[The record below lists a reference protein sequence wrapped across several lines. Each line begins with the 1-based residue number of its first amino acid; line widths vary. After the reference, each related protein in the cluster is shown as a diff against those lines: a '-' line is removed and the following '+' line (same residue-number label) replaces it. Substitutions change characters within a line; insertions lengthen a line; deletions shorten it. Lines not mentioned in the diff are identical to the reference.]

1 MLICGCGR
9 WMHAEGVEEGLQD
22 SGMETWLVRSKCY
35 GCGLSVGVEASPD
48 QAVTLVDRLLWTDD
62 ARSVL
67 ERMPPYVEP
76 LVRQEVE
83 GYARSAGL
91 RVITY
96 ALLGEARRGEPVA
109 WDAEAE
115 ARLANVPAPVRAM
128 ARLELERTAVERG
141 QPRVTVALME
151 EVKARYF
158 GLAERP

>member
-1 MLICGCGR
+1 
-9 WMHAEGVEEGLQD
+9 MHTEGVEEGLQD
-22 SGMETWLVRSKCY
+22 AGVETWLVRSECC

-62 ARSVL
+62 AHSVL

-76 LVRQEVE
+76 LVKQEVE
-83 GYARSAGL
+83 AYARSAGM

-96 ALLGEARRGEPVA
+96 AFLSEARRGEPVA

-115 ARLANVPAPVRAM
+115 ARLTNVPAPVRAM

-158 GLAERP
+158 GLAQNERGRPG